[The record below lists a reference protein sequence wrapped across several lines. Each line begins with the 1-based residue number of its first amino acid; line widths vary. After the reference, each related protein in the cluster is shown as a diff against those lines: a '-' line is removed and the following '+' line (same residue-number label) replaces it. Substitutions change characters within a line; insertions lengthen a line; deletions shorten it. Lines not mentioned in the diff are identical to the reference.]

1 MARTGDTRTLRAPT
15 CDSKL
20 SRSACK
26 QDAISMQISSARPPA
41 PRRWPS
47 GCRYICPQAM
57 PARPRKRLWEGG
69 RRGEHLHAL
78 AGLVLGRGGRWR
90 HWRRVEQSHA
100 RAEPMRP
107 LEALSPAVRLEAQL
121 LSTFIKSATA
131 PPSATASLYAVFVE
145 SAIAQSAFAD
155 SSIISSGLPAGN
167 ERGNQHAIRGGRSGG
182 AQGAIRELACNER
195 GHQHRGACLSED
207 CHQSGSLP

>member
-1 MARTGDTRTLRAPT
+1 MQSRCNLDAISSACNLERAPT
-15 CDSKL
+15 CASTMAIRL
-20 SRSACK
+20 SLHLSAS
-26 QDAISMQISSARPPA
+26 DASPA
-41 PRRWPS
+41 EETSVGR
-47 GCRYICPQAM
+47 
-57 PARPRKRLWEGG
+57 G

-78 AGLVLGRGGRWR
+78 AGLVLGRGDRWR
-90 HWRRVEQSHA
+90 HGRRVEHSHA
-100 RAEPMRP
+100 RAEPLRP

-167 ERGNQHAIRGGRSGG
+167 ERGNQHAIRGG
-182 AQGAIRELACNER
+182 AQGAIRGPSGSLQAMSEAMSIGELACRRTATNLEAFLDDR
-195 GHQHRGACLSED
+195 AE
-207 CHQSGSLP
+207 